1 MRLLLKFLKFLRP
14 KNLLMLFLLSK
25 LAKKVF
31 PINEI
36 PWGKMADAGRKG
48 IGNAFDKIKDFFG
61 NIFKKGQTGENAPAE
76 NAINPE
82 ILIPIAAVAPVAGS
96 TALLAK
102 QSENLKVESPVY
114 KVPREILGV
123 PLDNSQQAQLKN
135 GKSLVLDSMTGDEG
149 QKFSGYAKINAQKGK
164 LEIFNE
170 NPDKPGQTVR
180 QPERKQLSQ
189 KNEKTQKS
197 ANKLKVS

>member
-1 MRLLLKFLKFLRP
+1 
-14 KNLLMLFLLSK
+14 MLFLLSK

-76 NAINPE
+76 NAIHPE
-82 ILIPIAAVAPVAGS
+82 ILIPIAAVAPVGS
-96 TALLAK
+96 SALLAK
-102 QSENLKVESPVY
+102 QSENLKAENPVY
-114 KVPREILGV
+114 KIPDKIMGV
-123 PLDNSQQAQLKN
+123 LLDNSQQAQLKN
-135 GKSLVLDSMTGDEG
+135 GSSVLLDGMTGNEG
-149 QKFSGYAKINAQKGK
+149 QNFSGYAKINTQKGK

-189 KNEKTQKS
+189 KNEKSQKS